1 MAVQPEDQKAFYET
15 HVFCCVNQRPAGHP
29 RSCCAD
35 RGGKD
40 LHGYMK
46 SRAKELGIKNIR
58 VNQSGCL
65 DRCELGPNMLIQPEG
80 IWYQIRTKADVDEVL
95 QKHIIE
101 GGRVERLLLEPTDKL
116 PQDVE
121 ARRAKTAAE

>member
-1 MAVQPEDQKAFYET
+1 MAVQPEEQKSFYET

-40 LHGYMK
+40 LQGFMK

-65 DRCELGPNMLIQPEG
+65 ERCELGATMVIYP
-80 IWYQIRTKADVDEVL
+80 
-95 QKHIIE
+95 
-101 GGRVERLLLEPTDKL
+101 
-116 PQDVE
+116 
-121 ARRAKTAAE
+121 

>member
-1 MAVQPEDQKAFYET
+1 MAAQPDDPKMFYET

-35 RGGKD
+35 RGSKD

-46 SRAKELGIKNIR
+46 ARAKELGIKNIR

-65 DRCELGPNMLIQPEG
+65 ERCELGPSMVIYPEG
-80 IWYQIRTKADVDEVL
+80 VWYTYRTEADIDEILSCHVKQGL
-95 QKHIIE
+95 I
-101 GGRVERLLLEPTDKL
+101 VERLLLRPDQG
-116 PQDVE
+116 P
-121 ARRAKTAAE
+121 RH